1 VKLGFLSKSEGESLK
16 EVYDY
21 NPLLFDFV
29 LKRTLK
35 LPGTSKS
42 LPASIFMTNSALGVA
57 AISDSMEGLFCG
69 KFARAYHG
77 LQCKP

>member
-1 VKLGFLSKSEGESLK
+1 MNADQIRVHLRKS
-16 EVYDY
+16 
-21 NPLLFDFV
+21 
-29 LKRTLK
+29 
-35 LPGTSKS
+35 
-42 LPASIFMTNSALGVA
+42 A